1 MSDATNLAQGEEA
14 RNGVRLEFGVT
25 GMTCAACSAR
35 IQRRLGKAEGV
46 QEASVNLTTERAT
59 VFYDPAVVTP
69 DKLFD
74 LVTDLG
80 YGVVKDKFTFDISG
94 MTCAACSAKIERK
107 LSRVPGVLSASVNLS
122 SEKATV
128 EAVGVR
134 AEDLIRV
141 IKDLGYGARLAADAP
156 DADRERRRREMRRQI
171 ALLIFSAVLT
181 LPLFV
186 ANMILMP
193 LRIDHPVLM
202 NRWFQFSLATIIQ
215 VVVGWRFY
223 RGAWL
228 NLRHGSANMDVLV
241 AMGTTAAYLYSVAI
255 SFFLGG
261 ENYYEAGAT
270 ILTLILLGK
279 TFEAIAKGRTS
290 EAIRKLLSLQAKT
303 ARVVRDGVERNVP
316 VEDVVVGD
324 VIIVRPGEKIPVD
337 GVVLS
342 GVSAVDESMLTGE
355 SIPVDKKPGDT
366 VTGATLNKNGSLTM
380 QATRVGKDTA
390 LAQIVR
396 MVEEAQGSKAPIQKL
411 ADQISGIFV
420 PVVVGIAAVTL
431 LAWGLIA
438 GDWDAAMHAAISV
451 LVIACPCALGLATPT
466 AVMVG
471 TGKGAE
477 VGILFKGC
485 EHLERAHRVDVVV
498 LDKTGTITWG
508 RPELTDVIPLAGA
521 PAGAD
526 SDMPEPAAI
535 GADELL
541 ALVAAAESRS
551 EHPLGQAIVAGAK
564 ERDVALPEVESF
576 CAVPGAGLEAR
587 VAGREVLVGTRRLM
601 AERGIDTAPAEARM
615 AELESMGKTAM
626 LAAVDGA
633 LAGVI
638 AVADTVKPTS
648 AEAIA
653 ELHALGLEVVMIT
666 GDNRRTAEAIGRQVG
681 VDRVLAEV
689 LPGDKAQHVEQ
700 LKEGGRKVVAMVGD
714 GINDAPA
721 LATAD
726 LGIAIGTGTDVAI
739 ETGSVTLMNG
749 DLKGIAQALRLSR
762 QTMRTI
768 KENLF
773 WAFIYNVIGIPMAA
787 FGLLNP
793 MIAGGAMAFSSVSVV
808 SNSLL
813 LKRYNPRSRGG
824 IRGDALVKAA
834 AAGVMALAI
843 WLAFFYTQPFNTVRY
858 DLTIRGLELPVELT
872 VKAGQQVRVSLTNE
886 NPDVIHNFIIHEVP
900 HRFLKMVR
908 YEPQLHMH
916 AGHADVEVW
925 VSPGRTA
932 VVEFTPTVPGRYAVG
947 DPGKVGVKGWLVVE

>member
-1 MSDATNLAQGEEA
+1 MSDAIHLVGGAEA
-14 RNGVRLEFGVT
+14 RTGIKLEFRVT

-35 IQRRLGKAEGV
+35 IQRRLAKAEGV
-46 QEASVNLTTERAT
+46 MDATVNLTTERAT
-59 VFYDPAVVTP
+59 VYYDPAVVSP
-69 DKLFD
+69 QKLLD

-80 YGVVKDKFTFDISG
+80 YGVVKDKFTFAISG
-94 MTCAACSAKIERK
+94 MTCAACASKIERK

-122 SEKATV
+122 TEKATV

-141 IKDLGYGARLAADAP
+141 ITDLGYGAKLAADAA
-156 DADRERRRREMRRQI
+156 DADRERRQKEMRRQI
-171 ALLIFSAVLT
+171 ALLAFSAALT

-193 LRIDHPVLM
+193 MRIHHPVLM
-202 NRWFQFSLATIIQ
+202 NRWFQFALATIIQ

-241 AMGTTAAYLYSVAI
+241 AMGTTAAYLYSVAL

-261 ENYYEAGAT
+261 ENYYEASAT

-290 EAIRKLLSLQAKT
+290 EAIRKLLSLQART
-303 ARVVRDGVERNVP
+303 ARVVRDGVERDVP

-342 GVSAVDESMLTGE
+342 GESAVDESMLTGE
-355 SIPVDKKPGDT
+355 PIPVDKKPGDT
-366 VTGATLNKNGSLTM
+366 VTGATINKNGAITM
-380 QATRVGKDTA
+380 RATRVGKDTA

-431 LAWGLIA
+431 LAWGLLARDWNA
-438 GDWDAAMHAAISV
+438 GLHAAISV

-477 VGILFKGC
+477 VGILFKGG
-485 EHLERAHRVDVVV
+485 EHLERAHKVDVVV

-508 RPELTDVIPLAGA
+508 RPELTDVVPLGPMA
-521 PAGAD
+521 
-526 SDMPEPAAI
+526 E
-535 GADELL
+535 DELL

-551 EHPLGQAIVAGAK
+551 EHPLGQAIVSGAK
-564 ERDVALPEVESF
+564 ERDIALPEVESF
-576 CAVPGAGLEAR
+576 RAIPGAGLEAR

-601 AERGIDTAPAEARM
+601 AGRGIDTAPAEERM
-615 AELESMGKTAM
+615 AALEAAGKTAM

-633 LAGVI
+633 LAGII

-648 AEAIA
+648 QEAIA
-653 ELHALGLEVVMIT
+653 DLHALGLEVVMIT
-666 GDNRRTAEAIGRQVG
+666 GDNRRTAEAIARQVG

-689 LPGDKAQHVEQ
+689 LPGDKAQAVEQ

-749 DLKGIAQALRLSR
+749 DLRGIAQALRLSR

-813 LKRYNPRSRGG
+813 LKRYDPRRKGG

-834 AAGVMALAI
+834 AAVVLGFAI

-886 NPDVIHNFIIHEVP
+886 NPDVIHNFIIHDVP

-908 YEPQLHMH
+908 YDPALHMH
-916 AGHADVEVW
+916 RGHAAVEIYVA
-925 VSPGRTA
+925 PGRTA
-932 VVEFTPTVPGRYAVG
+932 VVEFTPTVPGRYAIG
-947 DPGKVGVKGWLVVE
+947 DPGKYGVKGWLIVE

>member
-1 MSDATNLAQGEEA
+1 MSEATNDPM
-14 RNGVRLEFGVT
+14 NGGGKFGVKLEFGVT
-25 GMTCAACSAR
+25 GMTCAACSSR
-35 IQRRLGKAEGV
+35 IQRRLSKAPGV
-46 QEASVNLTTERAT
+46 QEASVNLTTEKAT
-59 VFYDPAVVTP
+59 VYFDPNVVSP

-80 YGVVKDKFTFDISG
+80 YGVVKDRFTFDISG

-107 LSRVPGVLSASVNLS
+107 LSRVPGVLSASVNLTT
-122 SEKATV
+122 EKATV
-128 EAVGVR
+128 EATGVR
-134 AEDLIRV
+134 ADDLIRL
-141 IKDLGYGARLAADAP
+141 IQDLGYGARLATDAADA
-156 DADRERRRREMRRQI
+156 DQERRRKEMRKQV

-181 LPLFV
+181 LPLFI

-193 LRIDHPVLM
+193 LHIDVPVLM
-202 NRWFQFSLATIIQ
+202 NRWFQFALATVIQ

-228 NLRHGSANMDVLV
+228 NLSHGSANMDVLV
-241 AMGTTAAYLYSVAI
+241 ALGTSAAYIYSVAL

-261 ENYYEAGAT
+261 ENYYEASAT

-279 TFEAIAKGRTS
+279 TFETIAKGRTS
-290 EAIRKLLSLQAKT
+290 EAIKKLLSLQAKT
-303 ARVVRDGVERNVP
+303 ARVVRDGVERDVP

-324 VIIVRPGEKIPVD
+324 IIRVRPGERIPVD
-337 GVVLS
+337 GVVLE

-355 SIPVDKKPGDT
+355 SIPVDKSAGDSM
-366 VTGATLNKNGSLTM
+366 TGATLNKNGALTIR
-380 QATRVGKDTA
+380 ATRVGKDTA

-411 ADQISGIFV
+411 ADQISGVFV

-431 LAWGLIA
+431 IAWGLIG
-438 GDWDAAMHAAISV
+438 GDWNAALHAAISV

-477 VGILFKGC
+477 VGILFKGG
-485 EHLERAHRVDVVV
+485 EHLERAHRVNVVV

-508 RPELTDVIPLAGA
+508 RPQLTDVVPLVTGRAGG
-521 PAGAD
+521 PAG
-526 SDMPEPAAI
+526 P

-551 EHPLGQAIVAGAK
+551 EHPLGQAIVSGAK
-564 ERDVALPEVESF
+564 ERDIPLPPVESF
-576 CAVPGAGLEAR
+576 NAIPGQGLEAQ
-587 VAGREVLVGTRRLM
+587 VSGRQVLVGTRRLL

-615 AELESMGKTAM
+615 AELEGLGKTAM

-633 LAGVI
+633 LAGII

-648 AEAIA
+648 AEAIR
-653 ELHALGLEVVMIT
+653 ELHDLGLEVVMIT

-689 LPGDKAQHVEQ
+689 LPGDKAAHVEQ
-700 LKEGGRKVVAMVGD
+700 LKESGTKVVAMVGD

-739 ETGSVTLMNG
+739 ETASVTLMNG
-749 DLKGIAQALRLSR
+749 DLKGIAQAFRLSR

-813 LKRYNPRSRGG
+813 LKRYDPRSKGG
-824 IRGDALVKAA
+824 IRGDAVVKLV
-834 AAGVMALAI
+834 AAGVMAFAI

-858 DLTIRGLELPVELT
+858 DLTIAQPTLEVEL
-872 VKAGQQVRVSLTNE
+872 KAKVGQQVRVSLTNE
-886 NPDVIHNFIIHEVP
+886 HPELIQNFTIHEVP

-908 YEPQLHMH
+908 FDPQLEMH
-916 AGHADVEVW
+916 GSHADVMIH
-925 VSPGRTA
+925 VSPGCTA
-932 VVEFTPTVPGRYAVG
+932 IVEFTPTAPGRYEIG
-947 DPGKVGVKGWLVVE
+947 DPAKLGVKGWLIVE

>member
-1 MSDATNLAQGEEA
+1 MSDAMKLVKGTEAQG
-14 RNGVRLEFGVT
+14 GVRLEFGVT
-25 GMTCAACSAR
+25 GMTCAACSSR
-35 IQRRLGKAEGV
+35 IQRRLSKAQGV
-46 QEASVNLTTERAT
+46 REASVNLTTEKAT
-59 VFYDPAVVTP
+59 VYYDPAQITP

-80 YGVVKDKFTFDISG
+80 YGVVKDKYTFDISG
-94 MTCAACSAKIERK
+94 MTCAACATRIERRLAK
-107 LSRVPGVLSASVNLS
+107 MPGVLQASVNLS
-122 SEKATV
+122 TEKATV
-128 EAVGVR
+128 EAVGVK
-134 AEDLIRV
+134 AEDLIRA
-141 IKDLGYGARLAADAP
+141 IKDLGYGARVAVDAA
-156 DADRERRRREMRRQI
+156 DADRERRRQEMRRQV
-171 ALLIFSAVLT
+171 ALLVFSAALT
-181 LPLFV
+181 LPLFI
-186 ANMILMP
+186 ANMVLMP
-193 LRIDHPVLM
+193 LRIDVPVLM
-202 NRWFQFSLATIIQ
+202 NRWFQFALATVIQ

-228 NLRHGSANMDVLV
+228 NLSHGSANMDVLV
-241 AMGTTAAYLYSVAI
+241 ALGTTAAYIYSVAL

-261 ENYYEAGAT
+261 ENYYEASAT

-290 EAIRKLLSLQAKT
+290 EAIKKLLSLQAKT
-303 ARVVRDGVERNVP
+303 ARVVRDGVERDIP

-324 VIIVRPGEKIPVD
+324 TILVRPGEKIPVD
-337 GVVLS
+337 GVVLE
-342 GVSAVDESMLTGE
+342 GISAVDESMLTGE
-355 SIPVDKKPGDT
+355 PIPVDKKPGDA
-366 VTGATLNKNGSLTM
+366 VTGATLNKNGSLTIR
-380 QATRVGKDTA
+380 ATRVGKDTV
-390 LAQIVR
+390 LAHIVK

-420 PVVVGIAAVTL
+420 PAVVGIAGVTL

-438 GDWDAAMHAAISV
+438 GDWNQALHAAISV

-477 VGILFKGC
+477 VGILFKGG
-485 EHLERAHRVDVVV
+485 EHLERAHRVNVVV

-508 RPELTDVIPLAGA
+508 RPELTDVIPLA
-521 PAGAD
+521 
-526 SDMPEPAAI
+526 AA

-541 ALVAAAESRS
+541 AWVAAAESRS

-564 ERDVALPEVESF
+564 ERDVALPPVETFS
-576 CAVPGAGLEAR
+576 AIPGAGLEAR
-587 VAGREVLVGTRRLM
+587 VAGRQVLVGTRRLM

-615 AELESMGKTAM
+615 AELENMGKTAM
-626 LAAVDGA
+626 LVAVDGA
-633 LAGVI
+633 LAGIV

-648 AEAIA
+648 AEAIR
-653 ELHALGLEVVMIT
+653 ELHDLGLEVVMIT

-689 LPGDKAQHVEQ
+689 LPGDKAAHVER
-700 LKEGGRKVVAMVGD
+700 LKEGGAKVVAMVGD

-739 ETGSVTLMNG
+739 ETASVTLMNG
-749 DLKGIAQALRLSR
+749 DLRGIAQAFRLSR

-813 LKRYNPRSRGG
+813 LKRYNPRSKGG
-824 IRGDALVKAA
+824 IRGDALVKLA
-834 AAGVMALAI
+834 AAGVMAFAI
-843 WLAFFYTQPFNTVRY
+843 WLAFFYTQPFNMVRY
-858 DLTIRGLELPVELT
+858 NLVIDQPTLEVELRAK
-872 VKAGQQVRVSLTNE
+872 VGQQVRVALTNRHPE
-886 NPDVIHNFIIHEVP
+886 LIHNFIIQEVP

-908 YEPQLHMH
+908 FDPQLEMH
-916 AGHADVEVW
+916 GGDADVMIH

-932 VVEFTPTVPGRYAVG
+932 IVEFTPTQPGRYAIG
-947 DPGKVGVKGWLVVE
+947 DPGKLGVKGWLIVE

>member
-1 MSDATNLAQGEEA
+1 MSEAMNGLLGGEA
-14 RNGVRLEFGVT
+14 KAGVKLEFGVT
-25 GMTCAACSAR
+25 GMTCAACSTR
-35 IQRRLGKAEGV
+35 IQRRLGKAPGV
-46 QEASVNLTTERAT
+46 HEASVNLTTEKAT
-59 VFYDPAVVTP
+59 VYYDPAVVSP

-80 YGVVKDKFTFDISG
+80 YGVVKEKFTFEISG

-122 SEKATV
+122 TEKATV
-128 EAVGVR
+128 EAVGIKADELVR
-134 AEDLIRV
+134 LIR
-141 IKDLGYGARLAADAP
+141 DLGYGARLAADAA
-156 DADRERRRREMRRQI
+156 DADRERRRQEMRRQV
-171 ALLIFSAVLT
+171 ALLLFSAALT
-181 LPLFV
+181 LPLFI
-186 ANMILMP
+186 ANMVLMP
-193 LRIDHPVLM
+193 LRIDAPLLM
-202 NRWFQFSLATIIQ
+202 NRWFQFALATVIQ

-228 NLRHGSANMDVLV
+228 NLTHGSANMDVLV
-241 AMGTTAAYLYSVAI
+241 ALGTTAAYIYSVAL

-261 ENYYEAGAT
+261 ENYYEASAT

-290 EAIRKLLSLQAKT
+290 EAIKKLLSLQAKT
-303 ARVVRDGVERNVP
+303 ARVVREGVERDVP

-324 VIIVRPGEKIPVD
+324 IILVRPGEKIPVD
-337 GVVLS
+337 GVVLE

-355 SIPVDKKPGDT
+355 SIPVDKNPGDA
-366 VTGATLNKNGSLTM
+366 VTGATLNKNGSLTIR
-380 QATRVGKDTA
+380 ATRVGKDTA

-420 PVVVGIAAVTL
+420 PVVVAIAAVTL
-431 LAWGLIA
+431 VAWGLIA
-438 GDWDAAMHAAISV
+438 GDWNAALHAAISV

-477 VGILFKGC
+477 VGILFKGG
-485 EHLERAHRVDVVV
+485 EHLERAHKVDVVV

-508 RPELTDVIPLAGA
+508 RPQLTDVIPLAA
-521 PAGAD
+521 AGAA
-526 SDMPEPAAI
+526 E
-535 GADELL
+535 ELL

-551 EHPLGQAIVAGAK
+551 EHPLGQAIVSGAK
-564 ERDVALPEVESF
+564 ERDIALPPVESF
-576 CAVPGAGLEAR
+576 GAIPGAGLEAQ
-587 VAGREVLVGTRRLM
+587 VGGRHVLVGTRRLM
-601 AERGIDTAPAEARM
+601 AERGIDTAPAEDRM
-615 AELESMGKTAM
+615 AELEGLGKTAM

-633 LAGVI
+633 LAGII

-648 AEAIA
+648 AEAVR
-653 ELHALGLEVVMIT
+653 ELHDLGLEVVMIT

-689 LPGDKAQHVEQ
+689 LPGDKAAHVEQ
-700 LKEGGRKVVAMVGD
+700 LKDGGARVVAMVGD

-739 ETGSVTLMNG
+739 ETASVTLMNG
-749 DLKGIAQALRLSR
+749 DLKGIAQAFRLSR

-813 LKRYNPRSRGG
+813 LKRYDPRSKGG
-824 IRGDALVKAA
+824 LRGDALVKVV
-834 AAGVMALAI
+834 AAGVMAFAI

-858 DLTIRGLELPVELT
+858 DLTIAQPTLEVELRAK
-872 VKAGQQVRVSLTNE
+872 VGQQVRVSLTNE
-886 NPDVIHNFIIHEVP
+886 HPELIHNFTIQEVP

-908 YEPQLHMH
+908 FDPQLEMH
-916 AGHADVEVW
+916 GGHADVMLH
-925 VSPGRTA
+925 VSPGRTGI
-932 VVEFTPTVPGRYAVG
+932 VEFTPTAPGRYEIG
-947 DPGKVGVKGWLVVE
+947 DPHKLGVKGWLIVE

>member
-1 MSDATNLAQGEEA
+1 MSEA
-14 RNGVRLEFGVT
+14 MNIAEGAESRTGVKLEFGVT
-25 GMTCAACSAR
+25 GMTCAACSSR
-35 IQRRLGKAEGV
+35 VQRRLGKAEGV
-46 QEASVNLTTERAT
+46 QEANVNLTTEKAT
-59 VFYDPAVVTP
+59 VYYDPAVVTP

-94 MTCAACSAKIERK
+94 MTCAACSTKIERK
-107 LSRVPGVLSASVNLS
+107 LARVPGVLQASVNLS

-128 EAVGVR
+128 EATGVQ
-134 AEDLIRV
+134 AEDLIRL
-141 IKDLGYGARLAADAP
+141 IKDLGYDARLAADAA
-156 DADRERRRREMRRQI
+156 DADRERRQKEMRKQI

-181 LPLFV
+181 LPLFI

-193 LRIDHPVLM
+193 LRIDHPILM
-202 NRWFQFSLATIIQ
+202 NKWFQFVLATIIQ

-241 AMGTTAAYLYSVAI
+241 ALGTTAAYVYSVAL

-261 ENYYEAGAT
+261 ENYYESSAT

-290 EAIRKLLSLQAKT
+290 DAIRKLLSLQART

-316 VEDVVVGD
+316 IEDVLVGD
-324 VIIVRPGEKIPVD
+324 TIIVRPGEKIPVD

-342 GVSAVDESMLTGE
+342 GESAVDESMLTGE
-355 SIPVDKKPGDT
+355 PIPVDKKPGDT

-380 QATRVGKDTA
+380 RATRVGKDTV
-390 LAQIVR
+390 LAQIVK
-396 MVEEAQGSKAPIQKL
+396 MVEDAQGSKAPIQKL

-431 LAWGLIA
+431 VAWGLIA
-438 GDWDAAMHAAISV
+438 GDWNSALHAAISV

-477 VGILFKGC
+477 VGILFKGG
-485 EHLERAHRVDVVV
+485 EHLERAHKVDVVV

-508 RPELTDVIPLAGA
+508 RPELTDVIPLTAMAEEGA
-521 PAGAD
+521 V
-526 SDMPEPAAI
+526 EEAA
-535 GADELL
+535 AEELL

-551 EHPLGQAIVAGAK
+551 EHPLGQAIVSGAK
-564 ERDVALPEVESF
+564 ERDIALPEVESF
-576 CAVPGAGLEAR
+576 EAIPGAGLVAR

-601 AERGIDTAPAEARM
+601 AERGIDTAQAEERM
-615 AELESMGKTAM
+615 AALEAMGKTAM
-626 LAAVDGA
+626 LVAVDGA
-633 LAGVI
+633 LAGII

-653 ELHALGLEVVMIT
+653 ELHELGLEVVMIT
-666 GDNRRTAEAIGRQVG
+666 GDNRRTAGAIGRQVG

-739 ETGSVTLMNG
+739 ETASVTLMNG

-834 AAGVMALAI
+834 AAGVMAFAI

-858 DLTIRGLELPVELT
+858 DLTIREMELPVELT

-886 NPDVIHNFIIHEVP
+886 HPDVIHNFTIQEVP

-908 YEPQLHMH
+908 FDPELHMH
-916 AGHADVEVW
+916 GAGADVAIY

-932 VVEFTPTVPGRYAVG
+932 VVEFTPTVPGRYAIG
-947 DPGKVGVKGWLVVE
+947 DPGKFGVRGWLVVEE

>member
-1 MSDATNLAQGEEA
+1 MNEIMNLAE
-14 RNGVRLEFGVT
+14 GVESRTGVKLEFGVT
-25 GMTCAACSAR
+25 GMTCAACSTR
-35 IQRRLGKAEGV
+35 VQRRLGKAEGV
-46 QEASVNLTTERAT
+46 QEASVNLTTEKAT
-59 VFYDPAVVTP
+59 VYYDPAVITP

-80 YGVVKDKFTFDISG
+80 YGVVKDKFTFDVSG
-94 MTCAACSAKIERK
+94 MTCAACSTKIERK
-107 LSRVPGVLSASVNLS
+107 LARMPGVLSASVNLS
-122 SEKATV
+122 TEKATV

-141 IKDLGYGARLAADAP
+141 IRDLGYGARLAADAA
-156 DADRERRRREMRRQI
+156 DADRERRQKEMRRQI
-171 ALLIFSAVLT
+171 ALLAFSAALT
-181 LPLFV
+181 LPLFI
-186 ANMILMP
+186 ANMILKP

-202 NRWFQFSLATIIQ
+202 NRWFQFTLATIIQ

-241 AMGTTAAYLYSVAI
+241 AMGTTAAYLYSVAL

-261 ENYYEAGAT
+261 ENYYEASAT

-303 ARVVRDGVERNVP
+303 ARVVRDGVERDVP

-324 VIIVRPGEKIPVD
+324 VIVVRPGEKIPVD

-342 GVSAVDESMLTGE
+342 GESAVDESMLTGE
-355 SIPVDKKPGDT
+355 PIPVDKKPGDT
-366 VTGATLNKNGSLTM
+366 VTGATLNKNGAITM
-380 QATRVGKDTA
+380 RATRVGRDTA

-431 LAWGLIA
+431 VAWGLIA
-438 GDWDAAMHAAISV
+438 DDWNAALHAAISV

-477 VGILFKGC
+477 VGILFKGG
-485 EHLERAHRVDVVV
+485 EHLERAHKVDVVV

-508 RPELTDVIPLAGA
+508 RPELTDVIPVGTLTEA
-521 PAGAD
+521 
-526 SDMPEPAAI
+526 
-535 GADELL
+535 ELL

-551 EHPLGQAIVAGAK
+551 EHPLGQAIVSGAK
-564 ERDVALPEVESF
+564 ERDVESF
-576 CAVPGAGLEAR
+576 SAIPGAGLEAR
-587 VAGREVLVGTRRLM
+587 VAGHQVLVGTRRLM
-601 AERGIDTAPAEARM
+601 AERGIDTARAEAQM
-615 AELESMGKTAM
+615 AELEAAGKTAM

-633 LAGVI
+633 LAGII

-813 LKRYNPRSRGG
+813 LKRYDPRSRGG
-824 IRGDALVKAA
+824 IRGDALVKTV
-834 AAGVMALAI
+834 AAGVMAFAI

-858 DLTIRGLELPVELT
+858 DLTIRDLELPVEIT
-872 VKAGQQVRVSLTNE
+872 VRAGQQVRISLTNE
-886 NPDVIHNFIIHEVP
+886 NPDVIHNFIIPEVP

-908 YEPQLHMH
+908 FDPQLHMH
-916 AGHADVEVW
+916 AGGADVEVW

-932 VVEFTPTVPGRYAVG
+932 VVEFTPTVPGRYAIG
-947 DPGKVGVKGWLVVE
+947 DPGKYGVRGWLVVEE

>member
-1 MSDATNLAQGEEA
+1 MSDAIHLSGSAEA
-14 RNGVRLEFGVT
+14 RTGARLEFSVM

-35 IQRRLGKAEGV
+35 IQRRLAKAEGV
-46 QEASVNLTTERAT
+46 QEASVNLTTEKAT
-59 VFYDPAVVTP
+59 VYYDPSAVTP
-69 DKLFD
+69 QKLFD

-80 YGVVKDKFTFDISG
+80 YGVVKDKFTFDIAG
-94 MTCAACSAKIERK
+94 MTCAACSSKIERK

-122 SEKATV
+122 TEKATV

-134 AEDLIRV
+134 AEDLIGLIR
-141 IKDLGYGARLAADAP
+141 DLGYGARLAADAA
-156 DADRERRRREMRRQI
+156 DADRERRRQEMRRQV
-171 ALLIFSAVLT
+171 ALLAFSAALT

-193 LRIDHPVLM
+193 MRIHHPVLM
-202 NRWFQFSLATIIQ
+202 NRWFQFALATIIQ

-241 AMGTTAAYLYSVAI
+241 ALGTTAAYLYSVAL

-261 ENYYEAGAT
+261 ENYYESSAT

-279 TFEAIAKGRTS
+279 TLEAIAKGRTS

-303 ARVVRDGVERNVP
+303 ARVVRDGVERDVP
-316 VEDVVVGD
+316 IEDVVVGD
-324 VIIVRPGEKIPVD
+324 VIVVRPGEKIPVD

-342 GVSAVDESMLTGE
+342 GTSAVDESMLTGE
-355 SIPVDKKPGDT
+355 PIPVDKGPGDA
-366 VTGATLNKNGSLTM
+366 VTGATLNKNGAITLR
-380 QATRVGKDTA
+380 ATRVGKDTA

-411 ADQISGIFV
+411 ADRISGIFV
-420 PVVVGIAAVTL
+420 PAVVGIAAVTL

-438 GDWDAAMHAAISV
+438 GDWNAALHAAISV

-477 VGILFKGC
+477 AGILFKGG
-485 EHLERAHRVDVVV
+485 EHLERAHKVDVVV

-508 RPELTDVIPLAGA
+508 RPELTDVIPLGAGA
-521 PAGAD
+521 P
-526 SDMPEPAAI
+526 

-564 ERDVALPEVESF
+564 ERDIALPEVESF
-576 CAVPGAGLEAR
+576 EAIPGAGLEAR

-601 AERGIDTAPAEARM
+601 AERGIDTARAEAQM
-615 AELESMGKTAM
+615 AELEAAGKTAM

-633 LAGVI
+633 LAGII

-653 ELHALGLEVVMIT
+653 ELHELGLEVVMIT
-666 GDNRRTAEAIGRQVG
+666 GDNRRTAGAIGRQVG

-739 ETGSVTLMNG
+739 ETASVTLMNG

-834 AAGVMALAI
+834 AAGVMAFAI

-858 DLTIRGLELPVELT
+858 DLTIRDLELPVEIT
-872 VKAGQQVRVSLTNE
+872 VRAGQQVRVSLTNE
-886 NPDVIHNFIIHEVP
+886 NPDVIHNFIIPEVP

-908 YEPQLHMH
+908 FDPQLHMH
-916 AGHADVEVW
+916 AGGADVEVW

-932 VVEFTPTVPGRYAVG
+932 VVEFTPTVPGRYAIG
-947 DPGKVGVKGWLVVE
+947 DPGKYGVRGWLVVEE